1 MLTEDWVCLG
11 DDELCFTDAVLQ
23 DLALIT
29 ADDTRLGF
37 TAALVTQGEGVVTQG
52 RNRILSATQR
62 QVIRRTNQGE
72 GS

>member
-1 MLTEDWVCLG
+1 MLTENRVCLG

-23 DLALIT
+23 DLTLIT

-37 TAALVTQGEGVVTQG
+37 TATLVTQGEGVVTQG
-52 RNRILSATQR
+52 RNRILPAAQR